1 MGGGE
6 GSTAR
11 ELLRHKT
18 IEKVV
23 MCDIDQDGKQKNLVF
38 GHNGQQLKLGIPKKY
53 HNSAGN
59 TPWCLCKYKLFRA
72 GIGWRLGIWVWGK
85 HYRQTTLLI
94 GGTTYGFLF
103 LASLFGMDS
112 HNE

>member
-23 MCDIDQDGKQKNLVF
+23 MCDIDQVLIISF
-38 GHNGQQLKLGIPKKY
+38 HNIILYTDIYL
-53 HNSAGN
+53 
-59 TPWCLCKYKLFRA
+59 
-72 GIGWRLGIWVWGK
+72 
-85 HYRQTTLLI
+85 
-94 GGTTYGFLF
+94 
-103 LASLFGMDS
+103 
-112 HNE
+112 